1 MFIGHYS
8 VAFAAKKV
16 EPKTPLW
23 ATFLG
28 VQFVD
33 ILFMIFIVFGIEG
46 VRFVPGINEVNS
58 FDLYFMPYTHSLVA
72 GIVWGII
79 AALFFKYIL
88 LRSKPYTSS
97 TKNRISV
104 LIGLS
109 VLSHYFLD
117 LPMHNQDLPILFDS
131 GPKIG
136 FGLWNHRYL
145 SMGTEFILTLVG
157 LLLYFR
163 ATKPGPG
170 FVGQYGMTLFSGFL
184 FLLVLSTPFMPP
196 PQSIPEFSTSS
207 LIGYILLIV
216 LAGWLDSKRIP
227 VES

>member
-23 ATFLG
+23 TTFLG

-58 FDLYFMPYTHSLVA
+58 YDLYFMPYTHSLVA
-72 GIVWGII
+72 GIVWAII
-79 AALFFKYIL
+79 VAVFFRYTL
-88 LRSKPYTSS
+88 LKSKSYSDSS
-97 TKNRISV
+97 KNKIAG
-104 LIGLS
+104 LIGIS

-136 FGLWNHRYL
+136 FGLWNHKFL
-145 SMGTEFILTLVG
+145 SIATEFVLTLIG
-157 LLLYFR
+157 LVLYFK
-163 ATKPGPG
+163 ATKPRPG
-170 FVGQYGMTLFSGFL
+170 FAGQYGMILFSGFL
-184 FLLVLSTPFMPP
+184 FLLVFVTPFMPP
-196 PQSIPEFSTSS
+196 PQSIGEFSTSS
-207 LIGYILLIV
+207 LVGYILLIV

-227 VES
+227 VGA